1 MWFDFHMMAG
11 TMGPMFILLHSALK
25 LDNWV
30 SAAFWSMIIVVV
42 SGVVGRY
49 LYTQVPDLLNG
60 RELEELDHQR
70 AFTRLRAHYPA
81 AMAEADRMLAMH
93 RDRAMY
99 VGQHARLLGAFSWI
113 LLQDLRRPGRWLGRR
128 ALFGR
133 ANLPRKVAR
142 EIAYRTG
149 RLMLFERRRVLVP
162 RAQLLL
168 HTWKKVHV
176 PFCLVMAGISTVHIW
191 LAFQYSL

>member
-1 MWFDFHMMAG
+1 V
-11 TMGPMFILLHSALK
+11 I
-25 LDNWV
+25 
-30 SAAFWSMIIVVV
+30 
-42 SGVVGRY
+42 GRY

-60 RELEELDHQR
+60 RELEDLDHQR
-70 AFTRLRAHYPA
+70 AFTRLRSQFPA
-81 AMAEADRMLAMH
+81 AMVEADRVLHSH
-93 RDRAMY
+93 RERAMR
-99 VGQHARLLGAFSWI
+99 VGERARLLGAFWWI
-113 LLQDLRRPGRWLGRR
+113 LIQDMGRPFRWLHRRSVFRR
-128 ALFGR
+128 A
-133 ANLPRKVAR
+133 NVPRKAAR

-176 PFCLVMAGISTVHIW
+176 PFSMIMAGISAVHIW